1 MYYIELHPPGVSHA
15 LRKLKQNNTTISLG
29 GIISSLMSG
38 KLPRII
44 KLKDLSEAEVA
55 RVALEAAAVLKAGG
69 TVIYPTETVYGI
81 GVVATNPE
89 AVKKVLNYKSRRE
102 GKPLSIAV
110 TDQSMAAQFVEINEQ
125 ARVLYERFLPGPM
138 TVISKDLGVV
148 APGVASE
155 FGTLGIRMPA
165 HPLIMKMVE
174 LVQQPVTATSA
185 NGSGEKRPYTL
196 EDIFTRLSDKQLSLI
211 DLAIDA
217 GTLPPNPPSTVIDT
231 TLSTPLIMR
240 QGAALSEETAKQ
252 GEVIAEFN
260 SNSPEETRQIAGK
273 WLLKYWDQIKQTG
286 LIIGLNGS
294 LGAGK
299 TVLTQGVGKFL
310 QIEEKIISPT
320 YNYLLEYP
328 YQRHQQSGMLY
339 HVDAWK
345 IDTAVSFQQLKLEQ
359 IIKPGTILIVEWW
372 SQIEAYALAN
382 PELGG
387 FNPAIPILNIDIN
400 PITETQ
406 RQLSVRVLR

>member
-1 MYYIELHPPGVSHA
+1 MP
-15 LRKLKQNNTTISLG
+15 
-29 GIISSLMSG
+29 G

-44 KLKDLSEAEVA
+44 KLKDLSEAEVTH
-55 RVALEAAAVLKAGG
+55 VALEAAAVLKAGG

-81 GVVATNPE
+81 GVVATNAE
-89 AVKKVLNYKSRRE
+89 AVTKVLSYKSRRE

-110 TDQSMAAQFVEINEQ
+110 TDQTMAAKFVEINQQ
-125 ARVLYERFLPGPM
+125 ASVLYERFLPGPM
-138 TVISKDLGVV
+138 TVISKDLGIV

-165 HPLIMKMVE
+165 HPLIMKVVE
-174 LVQQPVTATSA
+174 LIQQPVTATSA

-240 QGAALSEETAKQ
+240 QGAALSEKSQ
-252 GEVIAEFN
+252 GKILAEFE

-299 TVLTQGVGKFL
+299 TVLTQGVGEFL

-345 IDTAVSFQQLKLEQ
+345 IDTAVSFQQLELAQ

-372 SQIEAYALAN
+372 SQIEAYSLAD

>member
-1 MYYIELHPPGVSHA
+1 MA
-15 LRKLKQNNTTISLG
+15 R
-29 GIISSLMSG
+29 

-44 KLKDLSEAEVA
+44 KLKDLSDAEVGS
-55 RVALEAAAVLKAGG
+55 VAQEAAVVLKAGG

-81 GVVATNPE
+81 GVVATNPA
-89 AVKKVLNYKSRRE
+89 AVKKVLSYKSRRE

-110 TDQSMAAQFVEINEQ
+110 TDQTMASQFVEINDQ
-125 ARVLYERFLPGPM
+125 AQTLYQRFLPGPM

-196 EDIFTRLSDKQLSLI
+196 EDIFSRLSDKQLSLI

-240 QGAALSEETAKQ
+240 QGAALSEEV
-252 GEVIAEFN
+252 GERGTMIAQFS

-286 LIIGLNGS
+286 LIVGLNGS

-299 TVLTQGVGKFL
+299 TVLTQGVGQFL

-345 IDTAVSFQQLKLEQ
+345 IDTKLSFRQLELATLV
-359 IIKPGTILIVEWW
+359 KPGTVLIIEWW
-372 SQIEAYALAN
+372 SQIEPYALAK
-382 PELGG
+382 PEYGG
-387 FNPAIPILNIDIN
+387 FDPAIPILNIALN
-400 PITETQ
+400 PTTETQ
-406 RQLSVRVLR
+406 RQLSVSILR

>member
-1 MYYIELHPPGVSHA
+1 
-15 LRKLKQNNTTISLG
+15 
-29 GIISSLMSG
+29 MSG

-44 KLKDLSEAEVA
+44 KLKDLSEVEVA

-110 TDQSMAAQFVEINEQ
+110 TDQTMAAQFVEINEQ

-138 TVISKDLGVV
+138 TVISKDLNVV

-165 HPLIMKMVE
+165 HPLIMKIVE
-174 LVQQPVTATSA
+174 LIQQPVTATSA

-196 EDIFTRLSDKQLSLI
+196 DDIFTRLSDKQLSLI

-217 GTLPPNPPSTVIDT
+217 GTLPHNPPSTVIDT

-252 GEVIAEFN
+252 DKVIAEFN